1 MMTEK
6 GKENKT
12 TGPRMSLQTLRVLNI
27 FIANPT
33 SDHYGLEIA
42 KMIGVS
48 GGTLYPI
55 LARLE
60 SHGWLSSDF
69 EVIDPKVDKRRPRR
83 YYKLTGLG
91 SKRAKEE
98 LQKLSSIARPAL
110 DPAFGFGG

>member
-1 MMTEK
+1 M
-6 GKENKT
+6 KT
-12 TGPRMSLQTLRVLNI
+12 KSSGPRMSLQTLKVLSI

-33 SDHYGLEIA
+33 SDHYGLAIA
-42 KMIGVS
+42 KELGVS

-60 SHGWLSSDF
+60 SHGWVESYF
-69 EVIDPKVDKRRPRR
+69 EDIDPRVQKRRPRR

-98 LQKLSSIARPAL
+98 LEKLSDVAQPVLNPAL
-110 DPAFGFGG
+110 GIWG